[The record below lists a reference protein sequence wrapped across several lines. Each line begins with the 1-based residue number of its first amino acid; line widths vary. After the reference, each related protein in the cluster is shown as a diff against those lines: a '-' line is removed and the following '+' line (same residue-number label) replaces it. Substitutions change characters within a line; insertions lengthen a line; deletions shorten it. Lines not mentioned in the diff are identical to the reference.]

1 MKVNEAFRT
10 LVLQQGKKQWRI
22 SRYII
27 DTNLKGSWVTSLL
40 LSISKIKGI
49 SFPYFKPETA
59 EKYFKGSR

>member
-1 MKVNEAFRT
+1 MKVNEAFHT

-27 DTNLKGSWVTSLL
+27 DTNLKEGWVTSLL

-49 SFPYFKPETA
+49 SFPYFKPETE
-59 EKYFKGSR
+59 EKYLKGRR